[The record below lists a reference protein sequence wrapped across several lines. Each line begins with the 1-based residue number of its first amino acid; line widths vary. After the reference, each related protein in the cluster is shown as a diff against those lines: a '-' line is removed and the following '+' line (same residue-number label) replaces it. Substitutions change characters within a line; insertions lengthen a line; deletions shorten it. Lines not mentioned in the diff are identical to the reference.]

1 MWGRWPI
8 WQHAAGGCFSAG
20 VGLSLMGRY
29 EGGGEEGGWNCVD
42 GERAGGGGEE
52 RKRPCSRTV
61 RLAFAQAGPPSFFL
75 SFFLS
80 FTCEDGPCNGWSNQL
95 FVRLLVVLPRQ
106 A

>member
-1 MWGRWPI
+1 
-8 WQHAAGGCFSAG
+8 
-20 VGLSLMGRY
+20 MGSY

-75 SFFLS
+75 SFFHLRGRAVQWVVES
-80 FTCEDGPCNGWSNQL
+80 AVCEAARGAPPPSVIVGKRR
-95 FVRLLVVLPRQ
+95 RLDQ
-106 A
+106 